1 MESPLHEAAAGE
13 GAVMGAVGGCAVPRH
28 FGDPAAEYAA
38 LRDAAAVI
46 DRSDLARL
54 RLHGRDPVRMVQGL
68 ITNDLA
74 GSPAGR
80 AVYAAML
87 TAKGR
92 VVAELRAL
100 RRPGETGEEVWID
113 LPREALEGTVEHFR
127 HFVPPLFARVED
139 LGGRAG
145 TVGIYGPE
153 AGGVMASVFAT
164 SAPDLPEDAVLELS
178 FHDRPVLAVRTL
190 YTGPPGGWDL
200 WADADLL
207 PALWEALLA
216 AEGARPAGFGAL
228 ETARI
233 EAGRPRYGVDISL
246 DTIPQEAYERTGL
259 MERAISFGK
268 GCYTGQ
274 EVVVRIAHRGRVNRN
289 LRGLRLGDAAVPA
302 PRTPVTNPE
311 TGKEV
316 GWTTSAAVS
325 PALGETIA
333 LAYLRREV
341 EDDDRLQVGDAGAVA
356 TPLPFDGA
364 ASG

>member
-100 RRPGETGEEVWID
+100 RRPGESGEEVWID

-145 TVGIYGPE
+145 TVGIYGPG

-190 YTGPPGGWDL
+190 YTGPLAGGTCGPTPISCRRSGRPSWQ
-200 WADADLL
+200 
-207 PALWEALLA
+207 PRVR
-216 AEGARPAGFGAL
+216 ARPVSGRSRR
-228 ETARI
+228 ARI
-233 EAGRPRYGVDISL
+233 EAGRPRYGIDI
-246 DTIPQEAYERTGL
+246 TPGHHPPGGV
-259 MERAISFGK
+259 RA
-268 GCYTGQ
+268 
-274 EVVVRIAHRGRVNRN
+274 NR
-289 LRGLRLGDAAVPA
+289 A
-302 PRTPVTNPE
+302 
-311 TGKEV
+311 
-316 GWTTSAAVS
+316 
-325 PALGETIA
+325 
-333 LAYLRREV
+333 
-341 EDDDRLQVGDAGAVA
+341 
-356 TPLPFDGA
+356 DGA
-364 ASG
+364 RDLLRKGVLHGPGGGRSDRASRPREPQPEEGFAWGMRRSPLHGRR